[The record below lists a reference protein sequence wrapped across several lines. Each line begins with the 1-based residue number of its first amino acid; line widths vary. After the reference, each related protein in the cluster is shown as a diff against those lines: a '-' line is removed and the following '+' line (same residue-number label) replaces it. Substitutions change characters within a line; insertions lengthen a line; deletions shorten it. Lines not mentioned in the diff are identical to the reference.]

1 MKDKLQPTHLARR
14 AIVYLRQST
23 FRQVHD
29 NHESTV
35 RQYALGRRALALG
48 WPAERVQIVDEDL
61 GRSGTTTQ
69 SRSGFQRLVDDVV
82 QGRVGAIFALEV
94 SRLSRS
100 SADWHRLLD
109 LCSLTDVVIIDE
121 ERVYAP
127 DDPDDRTLLGFKG
140 TMSEAE
146 ERWMRLRLLGAR
158 VGKAQRGEL
167 HMTPATGYVWD
178 AGSARFQMDP
188 DERVRHAI
196 QLVFDRFRV
205 EGSAHGVLMYLE
217 RERIQM
223 PAYDKSKGYVCWGRP
238 SFGHILDI
246 LHNPIYA
253 GAYVYGRHLSRMRL
267 VDGNVRR
274 RTTKVS
280 ESDWKACLRDHHP
293 AYISWEEFVANQ
305 HKLRENRANAS
316 PGAAREGSALLQGL
330 AVCGR
335 CGRRMSP
342 EYHPSRAGGIAYVC
356 QSLTVRS
363 GAGHRCW
370 TVSGR
375 AIDDATAQVFLE
387 AMDIPDIELSLAV
400 VRETERQ
407 AQEVARQWAL
417 RRERLAYEA
426 RLAERRYK
434 AVDPDNRVIARTLER
449 EWNDKLTELEQLETD
464 YQTVQRAHKL
474 DLSEADRALILSLAR
489 DLPRVWTAPT
499 TTHAERKNLLRI
511 LVKEVVL
518 SPIEAPARSTR
529 IQVVWKTGAVTEVT
543 VPRPRTRAPMKAR
556 PEVVERIRV
565 LVAEGKSDA
574 AIADDLNSRGLRT
587 LHDRTW
593 TWSSVYFTRT
603 NATIKR
609 TPAQRGRRHPSP
621 LQRSDGLY
629 SIRGVAAELGVTVA
643 AVQSWVNRGRLRS
656 RVGGG
661 AGRARWFKLDQATVL
676 RLKKT
681 PKARTGR
688 LRRGGRPHARG
699 SSRKGGAS

>member
-1 MKDKLQPTHLARR
+1 MKDKIQPTHLARR
-14 AIVYLRQST
+14 AVVYLRQST

-48 WPAERVQIVDEDL
+48 WPPERVQIVDEDL

-69 SRSGFQRLVDDVV
+69 GRSGFQRLVEDVV
-82 QGRVGAIFALEV
+82 EGRVGAIFALEV

-100 SADWHRLLD
+100 SADWHRLLE
-109 LCSLTDVVIIDE
+109 LCSLTDVVLLDE

-146 ERWMRLRLLGAR
+146 ERWMHFRLLGAR

-167 HMTPATGYVWD
+167 HVTPATGYVWE
-178 AGSARFQMDP
+178 AANARFQMDP

-196 QLVFDRFRV
+196 QLVFERFRIA
-205 EGSAHGVLMYLE
+205 GSAHGVLMYLE
-217 RERIQM
+217 RERFPM
-223 PAYDKSKGYVCWGRP
+223 PAYDKSKGQVCWGAP

-267 VDGNVRR
+267 VNGTVRR
-274 RTTKVS
+274 RTTRVPES
-280 ESDWKACLRDHHP
+280 EWKACLRDHHP
-293 AYISWEEFVANQ
+293 AYISWEEFEANQ
-305 HKLRENRANAS
+305 RKLRENRANAS

-342 EYHPSRAGGIAYVC
+342 EYHPSRAGSIEYLC

-363 GAGHRCW
+363 STGHRCW

-375 AIDDATAQVFLE
+375 AIDDAVAQIFLE

-400 VRETERQ
+400 ARETERQ
-407 AQEVARQWAL
+407 AQELARQWAL
-417 RRERLAYEA
+417 RHERLAYEA

-449 EWNDKLTELEQLETD
+449 EWNDKLKELEQLETD
-464 YQTVQRAHKL
+464 YQAAQRAHKL

-489 DLPRVWTAPT
+489 DLPQVWSAPS

-518 SPIEAPARSTR
+518 TPIETPARSTR

-543 VPRPRTRAPMKAR
+543 VPRPRNRTPMEAR
-556 PEVVERIRV
+556 PEVVERLRV

-574 AIADDLNSRGLRT
+574 EIADDLNHRGLRT
-587 LHDRTW
+587 LHDRAW
-593 TWSSVYFTRT
+593 TWSSVYFTR
-603 NATIKR
+603 ASVAIKR
-609 TPAQRGRRHPSP
+609 TPAQCGRRRPSP
-621 LQRSDGLY
+621 LRRSDGLY
-629 SIRGVAAELGVTVA
+629 SIRGIAAELGVTVA

-661 AGRARWFKLDQATVL
+661 AGRARWFELDQATVL
-676 RLKKT
+676 RLKKS
-681 PKARTGR
+681 PEARSGR
-688 LRRGGRPHARG
+688 PPPRGRPHARG
-699 SSRKGGAS
+699 SSRRKGAS

>member
-1 MKDKLQPTHLARR
+1 MKDKIQPTHLARR
-14 AIVYLRQST
+14 AVVYLRQST

-35 RQYALGRRALALG
+35 RQYALGRRAITLG
-48 WPAERVQIVDEDL
+48 WPPERVQIVDEDL

-69 SRSGFQRLVDDVV
+69 SRSGFQRLVEDVV
-82 QGRVGAIFALEV
+82 EGRIGAIFALEV

-109 LCSLTDVVIIDE
+109 LCSLTDVVLLDE

-146 ERWMRLRLLGAR
+146 ERWMRFRLLGAR

-178 AGSARFQMDP
+178 PASARFQMDP

-217 RERIQM
+217 RERLQM
-223 PAYDKSKGYVCWGRP
+223 PVYDKSKGQVRWGSP
-238 SFGHILDI
+238 NFGHILDI

-253 GAYVYGRHLSRMRL
+253 GAYVYGRRLSRMRL
-267 VDGNVRR
+267 IDGNIRR
-274 RTTKVS
+274 RTTRVS

-293 AYISWEEFVANQ
+293 SYIAWEEFVANQ
-305 HKLRENRANAS
+305 RKLHENRTNAS
-316 PGAAREGSALLQGL
+316 HGAAREGSALLQGL

-342 EYHPSRAGGIAYVC
+342 EYYPSRVESHRYAC
-356 QSLTVRS
+356 RSLTVRPA
-363 GAGHRCW
+363 AGHRCW
-370 TVSGR
+370 GVSGR
-375 AIDDATAQVFLE
+375 AIDDAVAQVFLE

-400 VRETERQ
+400 VRETEHQ
-407 AQEVARQWAL
+407 AQELARQWTL

-449 EWNDKLTELEQLETD
+449 EWNDKLKELEQIKMD
-464 YQTVQRAHKL
+464 YQAAQCAHKL
-474 DLSEADRALILSLAR
+474 DLSEADRALILSLAQ
-489 DLPRVWTAPT
+489 DLPRVWSAPT

-511 LVKEVVL
+511 MVKEVVL
-518 SPIEAPARSTR
+518 MPIETPARSTR

-543 VPRPRTRAPMKAR
+543 VPRQRTRAPMEAG

-574 AIADDLNSRGLRT
+574 EIADDLNRRGLHT
-587 LHDRTW
+587 LQDRAW
-593 TWSSVYFTRT
+593 SWSSVYFTRT
-603 NATIKR
+603 NTAIKR
-609 TPAQRGRRHPSP
+609 TPAQRGRRRPSP
-621 LQRSDGLY
+621 LRRSDGLY

-643 AVQSWVNRGRLRS
+643 AVQSWVKRGRLRS

-661 AGRARWFKLDQATVL
+661 SGCTHWFELDQASVL
-676 RLKKT
+676 RLKQT
-681 PKARTGR
+681 PGARKGR
-688 LRRGGRPHARG
+688 PRPRGRPHARG
-699 SSRKGGAS
+699 SSRRGAS